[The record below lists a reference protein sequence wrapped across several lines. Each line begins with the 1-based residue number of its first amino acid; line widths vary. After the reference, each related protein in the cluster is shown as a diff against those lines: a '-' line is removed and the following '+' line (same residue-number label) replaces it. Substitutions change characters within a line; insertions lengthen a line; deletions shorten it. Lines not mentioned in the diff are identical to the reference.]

1 MALGVP
7 VIICHLP
14 QTLQDPQ
21 HLYIHTGPEPST
33 RNILLPH
40 PAPFLGNLPFSQ
52 DSPHVSSALFSASN
66 TLLLVPLG
74 VNLTQQE
81 TGGQDCHYLSLQ

>member
-21 HLYIHTGPEPST
+21 HLYIHAGPEPST

-40 PAPFLGNLPFSQ
+40 PAAFLGNLPFSQ
-52 DSPHVSSALFSASN
+52 YP
-66 TLLLVPLG
+66 P
-74 VNLTQQE
+74 Q
-81 TGGQDCHYLSLQ
+81 LSLCSHQHPSCWYICAMALL